1 MFLGDQNP
9 RLLITLNPLFWSI
22 NFLYFWLYQMPVQTR
37 ARHTKKKELTELIF
51 RGLRDATKRDA
62 VLKILIDFGFNTS
75 AIK

>member
-1 MFLGDQNP
+1 
-9 RLLITLNPLFWSI
+9 
-22 NFLYFWLYQMPVQTR
+22 MPVQTR